1 MTTEN
6 IYIDDDAR
14 ARCAAVAL
22 AESITEAAVYS
33 NALVIGLNV
42 LGDAVNT
49 RIFDD
54 GLAPPYRALVLAD
67 WTGLEAATGANESVT
82 ISTSPD
88 AAALVTAIADTWSVS
103 EDLVRSKAL
112 CTGLAFAAGEEKYL
126 GPFEAM

>member
-22 AESITEAAVYS
+22 AESISEAAVYS

-42 LGDAVNT
+42 YGDAVNT
-49 RIFDD
+49 RVFGD
-54 GLAPPYRALVLAD
+54 GLAPPYRALVAAD
-67 WTGLEAATGANESVT
+67 WVDEGSVTGANQSVT
-82 ISTSPD
+82 ISTEPD

-103 EDLVRSKAL
+103 EDTVRSKCL
-112 CTGLAFAAGEEKYL
+112 CTGLAFAAGVEAYL
-126 GPFEAM
+126 GPYAEM